1 MRWGKPDATRSEIVS
16 ALKQAALWHDL
27 GRKPLGMRT
36 MAKQLSGGQ
45 KQRLTIARAIVRQP
59 KILLLDEATAAL
71 DTKSEKEV
79 QMALNNLMAMNKGT
93 CIAIAHRLSTIMDS
107 DQIAVCFIVVVV
119 AVAVVVVVV
128 VVLRICGL

>member
-93 CIAIAHRLSTIMDS
+93 CIAIAHRDNPGARLWTVTRLRCVFLSLLLLFC
-107 DQIAVCFIVVVV
+107 VFV
-119 AVAVVVVVV
+119 ASM
-128 VVLRICGL
+128 